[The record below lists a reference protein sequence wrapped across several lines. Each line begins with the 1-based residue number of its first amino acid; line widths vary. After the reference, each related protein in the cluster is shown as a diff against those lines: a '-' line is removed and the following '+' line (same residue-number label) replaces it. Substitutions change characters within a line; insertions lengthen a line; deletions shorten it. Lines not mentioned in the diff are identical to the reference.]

1 MPTTRVT
8 RSQKKQQESIVEK
21 LSSKERKRIEKT
33 ILQLQSIYRGKK
45 TRKNLPKITKDIE
58 AYKEKKYKESIGP
71 KYYKTLK
78 ELSGEKVNKIISSIF
93 TNYKIEDE
101 DVKKLLVSNI
111 LFDKTLNEIDTILS
125 SLITI
130 YKYKLKLVNEMSNNL
145 NTIISYSIY
154 PSSADEEEREIIDEE
169 FFYEKAKL
177 RDKISNIAQE
187 YNKVNI
193 FFNKIKELLIKI
205 LKLIN
210 ADDFVNVLNF
220 LDLLNIDWYEQLDKS
235 DSYRNNSTF
244 ELDEKINFVKKNF
257 LTYKEKAFN
266 KISNILQEKLSK
278 SQNIKIIIDE
288 IANHY
293 NNVIQ
298 LNDKYK
304 ELTTIKKS
312 KKSTRR
318 R

>member
-1 MPTTRVT
+1 MPTTRIM

-21 LSSKERKRIEKT
+21 LSSKERKNLEKT
-33 ILQLQSIYRGKK
+33 ILQLQSIYRGRK

-78 ELSGEKVNKIISSIF
+78 ELSGEKVNKIISNIF

-101 DVKKLLVSNI
+101 DVKKIIVSNI
-111 LFDKTLNEIDTILS
+111 LFDKSLNEIDTILS
-125 SLITI
+125 ILIAI
-130 YKYKLKLVNEMSNNL
+130 YKFKLKLLNEMSNKL

-169 FFYEKAKL
+169 FLYEKAKL

-193 FFNKIKELLIKI
+193 FFNKIKDLLIKI

-210 ADDFVNVLNF
+210 VDNFVNILNF
-220 LDLLNIDWYEQLDKS
+220 LDLLSINWYEELDKS
-235 DSYRNNSTF
+235 EPYRNNSTF
-244 ELDEKINFVKKNF
+244 ELDEKINFVKKNI

-304 ELTTIKKS
+304 ELITVKKS
-312 KKSTRR
+312 KKLTKRR
-318 R
+318 

>member
-1 MPTTRVT
+1 MPSARIT

-21 LSSKERKRIEKT
+21 LSSKDRKKIEKT
-33 ILQLQSIYRGKK
+33 VLQLQSIYRGKK

-78 ELSGEKVNKIISSIF
+78 ELSGEKVNKIISGIF

-125 SLITI
+125 ILITI
-130 YKYKLKLVNEMSNNL
+130 YKYKLKLLNEMSNNL
-145 NTIISYSIY
+145 NTILSYSIY
-154 PSSADEEEREIIDEE
+154 PSSADEEEREIIDED

-177 RDKISNIAQE
+177 RDKISYIAQE

-210 ADDFVNVLNF
+210 ADNFVNVLNF
-220 LDLLNIDWYEQLDKS
+220 LDLLNIDWYEELDKS
-235 DSYRNNSTF
+235 ESYRNNSTF
-244 ELDEKINFVKKNF
+244 ELDEKINFVKKK
-257 LTYKEKAFN
+257 Y
-266 KISNILQEKLSK
+266 SNIQRESF
-278 SQNIKIIIDE
+278 
-288 IANHY
+288 
-293 NNVIQ
+293 
-298 LNDKYK
+298 
-304 ELTTIKKS
+304 
-312 KKSTRR
+312 
-318 R
+318 

>member
-8 RSQKKQQESIVEK
+8 RSQKKQQESIIEK
-21 LSSKERKRIEKT
+21 LSSKDRKKIEKT

-58 AYKEKKYKESIGP
+58 AYKKKYKESIGP

-78 ELSGEKVNKIISSIF
+78 ELSGEKVNKIITAIF
-93 TNYKIEDE
+93 INYKIEDE

-111 LFDKTLNEIDTILS
+111 LLDKSLNEIDTILS
-125 SLITI
+125 ILITI
-130 YKYKLKLVNEMSNNL
+130 YKYKLKLLNEMSNNL
-145 NTIISYSIY
+145 NRIISYSIY
-154 PSSADEEEREIIDEE
+154 PSSADEEEREIINEE

-210 ADDFVNVLNF
+210 ADNFVNVLNF
-220 LDLLNIDWYEQLDKS
+220 LDLLNIDWYEELDKS
-235 DSYRNNSTF
+235 ESYRNNSTF
-244 ELDEKINFVKKNF
+244 ELDEKINFVKKNI

-278 SQNIKIIIDE
+278 SQNIKMIIDE

>member
-21 LSSKERKRIEKT
+21 LSSKDRKKIEKT

-58 AYKEKKYKESIGP
+58 SYKEKKYKESIGP

-93 TNYKIEDE
+93 TNYKLEDE

-111 LFDKTLNEIDTILS
+111 LFDKSLNEIDTILS
-125 SLITI
+125 ILITI
-130 YKYKLKLVNEMSNNL
+130 YKYKLKLLNEMSNNL
-145 NTIISYSIY
+145 NTINSYSIY

-177 RDKISNIAQE
+177 RDKISYIAQE
-187 YNKVNI
+187 YNKVNN

-210 ADDFVNVLNF
+210 ADNFVNVLNF
-220 LDLLNIDWYEQLDKS
+220 LDLLNIDWYEELDKS
-235 DSYRNNSTF
+235 EPYRNNSTF
-244 ELDEKINFVKKNF
+244 ELDEKINFVKKNI

-278 SQNIKIIIDE
+278 SQNNKIIIDE
-288 IANHY
+288 IANDY

-304 ELTTIKKS
+304 ELITIKKS